1 MGSLDVTLLVVA
13 GLLALILA
21 VARLERRPLGTSS
34 SDVGPGLIL
43 ALGAAVMFWFTFMVG
58 AAAVNAYDISVG
70 GSSHDWGPA
79 ATFAIAMISSAFLG
93 GVAGLS
99 HGVAVFLLRHSFAV
113 MIVSHRVVCSAL
125 LALAVLV
132 TWFVWSLLSSAEQ
145 AFRSSP
151 FLLIFAGLPFV
162 LSILSVT
169 VVSRLPGTRGDGG
182 AA

>member
-1 MGSLDVTLLVVA
+1 MGSLDVTLLAVVS
-13 GLLALILA
+13 LLALTLA
-21 VARLERRPLGTSS
+21 VARLERRPLGTGS

-43 ALGAAVMFWFTFMVG
+43 ALGAAV
-58 AAAVNAYDISVG
+58 NASTG

-79 ATFAIAMISSAFLG
+79 VTFGIAMIGSAFLG

-125 LALAVLV
+125 IALAVLV
-132 TWFVWSLLSSAEQ
+132 TWFVWSSLSSAEQ

-182 AA
+182 AS

>member
-13 GLLALILA
+13 GLLALTLA
-21 VARLERRPLGTSS
+21 VARLERRPLGTGS

-58 AAAVNAYDISVG
+58 AAAVNAYTG

-79 ATFAIAMISSAFLG
+79 VTFAIAMIGSAFLG

-125 LALAVLV
+125 IALAVLV
-132 TWFVWSLLSSAEQ
+132 TWFVWSSLSSAEQ